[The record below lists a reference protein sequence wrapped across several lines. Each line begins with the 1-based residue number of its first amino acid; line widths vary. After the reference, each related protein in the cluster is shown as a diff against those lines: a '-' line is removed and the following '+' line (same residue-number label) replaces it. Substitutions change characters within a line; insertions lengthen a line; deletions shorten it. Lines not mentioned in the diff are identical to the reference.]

1 MAEDLIMTKADEKI
15 LECAKTLKR
24 YCAEFGRGCKG
35 CLFDTDDE
43 CVLSSL
49 PEDWN
54 VECPSKTK
62 AVELLKEM
70 RHNALNATQYDDE
83 KREAKAEALKMAIEA
98 LGGKDD
104 GR

>member
-1 MAEDLIMTKADEKI
+1 MTKTDEKRI
-15 LECAKTLKR
+15 LECAKTLR
-24 YCAEFGRGCKG
+24 EYCEGFGGGCKE

-43 CVLSSL
+43 CVLSPL

-54 VECPSKTK
+54 LEGLSKTK

-98 LGGKDD
+98 LGGIDD